1 MYELAWAREL
11 FERWPQAMGRQP
23 SAPFFAVLRTVDH
36 ETMLPDAGVLAA
48 ALTAAGNNPGT
59 LELWSAWQTFLA
71 GDPRRG
77 FSAFR
82 KTARQFAKS
91 PEAAALVGAA
101 GLLANSREVGWK
113 AWHEARRLDPRYA
126 FLDSILDRF
135 GRRRGPV
142 LPFLSRT
149 NPINVGLGRLRSRL
163 RRA

>member
-11 FERWPQAMGRQP
+11 FERWPQAIGRH
-23 SAPFFAVLRTVDH
+23 STAPFFAVLRTVDH
-36 ETMLPDAGVLAA
+36 ETMLPDAGALSAALAA
-48 ALTAAGNNPGT
+48 EQDNPGP
-59 LELWSAWQTFLA
+59 LELWSAWQIFMA

-82 KTARQFAKS
+82 KTAKRFTDS

-101 GLLANSREVGWK
+101 GLLAKSREVGWK

-126 FLDSILDRF
+126 FLDVILDRF

-163 RRA
+163 RGA

>member
-11 FERWPQAMGRQP
+11 FERWPQVMKGQG
-23 SAPFFAVLRTVDH
+23 SAPFFAVLRTVDC
-36 ETMLPDAGVLAA
+36 ETMLPDAEVLSAALAA
-48 ALTAAGNNPGT
+48 APDNPGT
-59 LELWSAWQTFLA
+59 LVLWPAWQTFLA

-77 FSAFR
+77 FSTFR
-82 KTARQFAKS
+82 KAAKQFPSS

-126 FLDSILDRF
+126 FLDGILDRF

-149 NPINVGLGRLRSRL
+149 NPVNVTLGRLRSRL
-163 RRA
+163 WGE